1 MGAMS
6 ERLRIGI
13 VGAGGITRGRHVPG
27 FRAIPG
33 VELHGVVN
41 RSPASTVAAAHELGI
56 GTTYP
61 DWHALVADPGI
72 DAVVVATW
80 PYLHAPVTI
89 AALEAGKHVLTQ
101 ARMAM
106 DADEARPMLR
116 ASLAHPDLVAMVVPS
131 PLSFW
136 CDATIQRLLAEGTL
150 GELRHMTVTWDTS
163 GPAEAWRLQRRW
175 SGHNVMALGIV
186 YESIARWL
194 GQAVAVAAT
203 GRLRAPIRQVPEGRI
218 TADVLDDLTLLVE
231 FPGGLDSVWT
241 MTTGLPSP
249 EGNTVRLI
257 GTSGSLLVDLPR
269 QRLELALADASPQP
283 VAIPADEASEWRV
296 EAAFVGAI
304 RGQEEVHLTDFET
317 GVRYM
322 AFTDAMH
329 ASLAA
334 GCRVSIPESGRR
346 A

>member
-1 MGAMS
+1 MAVGVPDVDTVGPVKDRVGARRVEGEEVSGGVGAGGRCMTDDGMSTDRRWCVAALDNGRPMS

-13 VGAGGITRGRHVPG
+13 VGAGGITRARHVPG

-41 RSPASTVAAAHELGI
+41 RSPASTAAAAHELGI

-106 DADEARPMLR
+106 DADEARLMLR
-116 ASLAHPDLVAMVVPS
+116 ASLARPDLVAMVVPS

-241 MTTGLPSP
+241 MTTGLPL
-249 EGNTVRLI
+249 T
-257 GTSGSLLVDLPR
+257 
-269 QRLELALADASPQP
+269 
-283 VAIPADEASEWRV
+283 
-296 EAAFVGAI
+296 
-304 RGQEEVHLTDFET
+304 RGQHRAPHRHEREPA
-317 GVRYM
+317 RRS
-322 AFTDAMH
+322 
-329 ASLAA
+329 ASSAA
-334 GCRVSIPESGRR
+334 GACARGRKPR
-346 A
+346 AGRHPR